1 LDPPQR
7 LQSFG
12 LENVLIRGFSKAL
25 NSNTI
30 PNIVLANVDETL
42 FGSY

>member
-7 LQSFG
+7 CQSFG
-12 LENVLIRGFSKAL
+12 LENALIKRFPKAL
-25 NSNTI
+25 NSKTV

-42 FGSY
+42 LGLY